1 MTYTAETDVAA
12 AAAVNL
18 LRDNVRLAGTTGVG
32 VGGPWYYPPTAVDE
46 DGRLW
51 GSCADHLKRVLE
63 NRMAVRHYYRSL
75 QPDAPAPSLLSRTG
89 HVAVV
94 EAFAADLLAY
104 YRPLLAAVDPPR
116 SDLGAQTVVLLAEA
130 NVLYNIVL
138 AMRPWPDPAAWRTL
152 FRSAKTKT
160 PRATENP
167 SLNCTPMSFVIW
179 SF

>member
-1 MTYTAETDVAA
+1 MTYTTETDVAA

-63 NRMAVRHYYRSL
+63 NRMAIRHYYRSL
-75 QPDAPAPSLLSRTG
+75 QPDAPAPPLLSRAG
-89 HVAVV
+89 HVAVI

-104 YRPLLAAVDPPR
+104 YRPLLAAVDPRR

-138 AMRPWPDPAAWRTL
+138 AMRP
-152 FRSAKTKT
+152 
-160 PRATENP
+160 
-167 SLNCTPMSFVIW
+167 
-179 SF
+179 